1 MIEAWETMISEN
13 RVSPRLEMDVREA
26 VAGARF
32 F

>member
-1 MIEAWETMISEN
+1 MIEAWEMMISEN
-13 RVSPRLEMDVREA
+13 RVSPSLGVDVREA